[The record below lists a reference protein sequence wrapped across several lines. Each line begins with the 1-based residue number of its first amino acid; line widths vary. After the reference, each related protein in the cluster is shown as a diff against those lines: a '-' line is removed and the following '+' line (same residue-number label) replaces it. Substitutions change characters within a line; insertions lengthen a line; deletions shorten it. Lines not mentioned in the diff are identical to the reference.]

1 MAGLIDSSLDELEA
15 DLRELKREA
24 SRLEGYIR
32 ELGGSGDDR
41 ADAKER
47 ARSRSF
53 SSPSAIRRTRRDGGV
68 SVHRRQRVLSLGRR
82 RQGQTSR

>member
-15 DLRELKREA
+15 DLRELKREV

-32 ELGGSGDDR
+32 QLGSAGDR

-47 ARSRSF
+47 ARSRSV
-53 SSPSAIRRTRRDGGV
+53 SSPSATPRTRRDGGV